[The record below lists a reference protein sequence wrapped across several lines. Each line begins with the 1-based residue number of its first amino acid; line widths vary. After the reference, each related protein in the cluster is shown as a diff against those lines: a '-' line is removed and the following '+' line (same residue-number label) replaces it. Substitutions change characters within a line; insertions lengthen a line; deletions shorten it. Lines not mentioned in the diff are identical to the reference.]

1 MASLN
6 LVQLVGHLGKA
17 PELKNTP
24 SGGTVATFTLATNER
39 WRAKEETKVHTE
51 WHNIEVWGAQ
61 AKSCAQYLDKGR
73 HVMVVGALRTDHWEK
88 DGQPH
93 SRTKVLA
100 QRVLF
105 LDAPDK
111 PEAAGD
117 VLEPVEGAEA

>member
-6 LVQLVGHLGKA
+6 SVQLVGRLGKT

-24 SGGTVATFTLATNER
+24 NAGTLTTFTVATNER
-39 WRAKEETKVHTE
+39 WRSNEETKVHTE
-51 WHNIEVWGAQ
+51 WHNIEVWGPQ
-61 AKSCAQYLDKGR
+61 AKACAQYLDKGR
-73 HVMVVGALRTDHWEK
+73 LVMVIGALRTDRWEK

-105 LDAPDK
+105 LDG
-111 PEAAGD
+111 PER
-117 VLEPVEGAEA
+117 ETAEEASEQASADA